1 MKLKM
6 IGFCV
11 FATCTCILL
20 NAAEQVPIEPSVGE
34 ITYGYELTLALDKTT
49 YSVGE
54 PVIAKV
60 VLKNVSD
67 RDRTLNSARDA
78 STEIWFI
85 ITHER
90 EPAKTEPHGGSVF
103 SANAIGAMFPHSLKA
118 G

>member
-1 MKLKM
+1 MAVGVCYHRLRQSAPWLTRRLTQHGQTTLHHRNSQQIYFGIRERRSLMKLKM

-67 RDRTLNSARDA
+67 RDRT
-78 STEIWFI
+78 
-85 ITHER
+85 
-90 EPAKTEPHGGSVF
+90 
-103 SANAIGAMFPHSLKA
+103 
-118 G
+118 